1 MLADPE
7 VRLPG
12 ARRFASEASS
22 KKGIEIPDELFAQ
35 IEKLCST

>member
-1 MLADPE
+1 MLADPG

-12 ARRFASEASS
+12 ARRFASEAAA
-22 KKGIEIPDELFAQ
+22 KQAIEVPDELMMQ